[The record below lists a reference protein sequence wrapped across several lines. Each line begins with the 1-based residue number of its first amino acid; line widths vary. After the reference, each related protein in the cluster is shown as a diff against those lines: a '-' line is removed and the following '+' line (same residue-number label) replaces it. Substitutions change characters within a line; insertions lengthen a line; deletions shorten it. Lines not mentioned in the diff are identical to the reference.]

1 MATSVHNKLSGSRFI
16 NLCVSNLFLHVFVS
30 SLIPLIASFVAQKQ
44 ASVEWL
50 GWGALSFA
58 VGMIMPGPIGAHL
71 MERRSRKG
79 VFLKALLVIGP
90 IVVWFLNQVQN
101 VYWIVPLLFV
111 QGVAFGVAQT
121 ALGTTLVNDV
131 LLSEYRNKGD
141 LIFGWAGR
149 LGVPLGFFF
158 GSLLTGFLSLNQAYW
173 WSLVPCALSFV
184 LVAQTVVPIKAPV
197 KVSLFTLDRFFL
209 PQSLSLTFSMFAAPW
224 VLGRMIGMLPDAF
237 TYLSLAIGVLLAFL
251 LQLLI
256 RRRRSQRTLIAWG
269 YFGLLIAL
277 LLFYLAPSP
286 ASMLITFAALLVGSG
301 VGAVSSRHLMD
312 WITTAQHCQRGT
324 AQNTYM
330 LSWRLAFSLGLLFST
345 LYGQNHI
352 EVDAVLSLLSFLL
365 YQFWIAHRVKNVSA

>member
-30 SLIPLIASFVAQKQ
+30 SLIPLIASFVAQMQ

-50 GWGALSFA
+50 GWGALAFA
-58 VGMIMPGPIGAHL
+58 IGMIMPGPLGAHL

-90 IVVWFLNQVQN
+90 VVVWFLNQVQN
-101 VYWIVPLLFV
+101 VHWIVPLLFL
-111 QGVAFGVAQT
+111 QGMAFGVAQT

-149 LGVPLGFFF
+149 LGVPLGFFY
-158 GSLLTGFLSLNQAYW
+158 GSILIKFLSLDQAYW

-209 PQSLSLTFSMFAAPW
+209 PQSLPLTFSMFAAPW

-237 TYLSLAIGVLLAFL
+237 TYLSLAAGVLLAFL

-269 YFGLLIAL
+269 YFGLLISL

-286 ASMLITFAALLVGSG
+286 ASILITLAALLVGGG

-345 LYGQNHI
+345 LYGKNHI